1 MPKFSALPQLLVFT
15 GGLAF
20 AACQWLIYAYAPVE
34 QTLGLVQ
41 KIFYMHLPL
50 AWWALISFFLVFV
63 GSVAYLWRRNP
74 AADRLCAAA
83 AEVGV
88 LLSALAL
95 VTGMLWAR
103 RSWGVWWTWDPRLTT
118 TLIMWFV
125 YAGYLVLRGLDLP
138 QQRRNMVCAV
148 VGVVAFLDVP
158 LVFLSARIWRSIHPS
173 VFASQ
178 GGGLEP
184 EMRLTVIA
192 CVLSF
197 GLLWAGLVWLRKRQL
212 DLAARLDTL
221 QQSRF
226 TPEGL

>member
-50 AWWALISFFLVFV
+50 ALWALMSFFLTFV

-138 QQRRNMVCAV
+138 PQRRNVVCAV

-173 VFASQ
+173 VFASKE
-178 GGGLEP
+178 GGLEP

-212 DLAARLDTL
+212 DLADRLDTL